1 MGEPLAAPSVQDT
14 RAESAPTGTTFTPEG
29 AAGATPPTCTVIVP
43 VTARD
48 SEPVESSTLY
58 CAVMVPWKPAFG
70 VMVTVVP
77 ETLTVP

>member
-1 MGEPLAAPSVQDT
+1 M
-14 RAESAPTGTTFTPEG
+14 
-29 AAGATPPTCTVIVP
+29 VP